1 MPYRYIENCRYP
13 RLYLNKSIDYF
24 SYRYRNNTIAHALS
38 IPGRDVEVN
47 IHVFLRSMTW
57 EIYSRYPEVTNAT
70 ILLTNTTTYLLIPP
84 TTGIYEKGKKMGPG
98 TYNTTHVARPWQQG
112 FGNYLPT
119 NILTNSNFP
128 YLAYLE

>member
-1 MPYRYIENCRYP
+1 MKKLKAYHPVETLLQETISCHMPYRYIENCRYP

-57 EIYSRYPEVTNAT
+57 EIYSCYPEVTNAT
-70 ILLTNTTTYLLIPP
+70 TYLLRLP
-84 TTGIYEKGKKMGPG
+84 TTGIYEKGKKCD
-98 TYNTTHVARPWQQG
+98 Q
-112 FGNYLPT
+112 LPT
-119 NILTNSNFP
+119 TP
-128 YLAYLE
+128 TT